1 MKDEKFA
8 ASTPDTTSTPS
19 VKKALPASRRGFLK
33 TAGLGAVAITAG
45 AILPDALVQTA
56 EAAENG
62 PAADKPNQRG
72 NQLEKIRKDAA
83 KAQREAVIND
93 FPHPTNGDEETYAGS
108 HYEGNFSKTFPLDA
122 NGLVNPNDYR
132 KLLAALDSGTQE
144 AFQNVPA
151 GGNGKLAGPLS
162 PLVFQIE
169 GSDSPVVKTPFIPGS
184 INNALGAAE
193 QAELYWE
200 AYLRD
205 VPFSDYGS
213 NPLVG
218 QAVDDMNRM
227 SGFAG
232 PKPVTA
238 QNLFR
243 YPFVGTLDG
252 PYLSQILYQT
262 HQLDGVTF
270 VPKIRTRAQ
279 VADPN
284 TGQVLTGPGT
294 GVDYMTNLNEYL
306 IVERGNPAVSPN
318 VFDPVPR
325 FVRNVRDLGNL
336 AASDTIYSIYFRA
349 AIILSGLGVPLDA
362 ASPYT
367 NDPRIN
373 GFSTCSTAWMEGLL
387 GNVHKAEAHAFYGK
401 WFVHRKI
408 RPEQFGNL
416 VDGVLTNRF
425 SLSPNIHPDLLNSA
439 VLPLIFERNRQLNV
453 KRGMGTT
460 GSFLHPQELNGG
472 SPSHP
477 DTPAGHAFSAGAC
490 VTILKA
496 CFDVGT
502 PGNLRPWPVQPVQPT
517 TDGLSLVNTTDTNLT
532 VLGELNKLAA
542 NISEGRNMSG
552 IHTRVGGDMLGMT
565 IGENVA
571 ISVLQD
577 HAATYPE
584 RFSGWTLTKFDGTT
598 IVIGGNQ

>member
-1 MKDEKFA
+1 MKDKTFTANSSEINGNPATKE
-8 ASTPDTTSTPS
+8 
-19 VKKALPASRRGFLK
+19 VLPASRRGFLK
-33 TAGLGAVAITAG
+33 TAGFGAVALTAG
-45 AILPDALVQTA
+45 AIVPGALVQTA
-56 EAAENG
+56 EAAEIG
-62 PAADKPNQRG
+62 PAEAGPVQRG
-72 NQLEKIRKDAA
+72 NQLEQIRKDAA
-83 KAQREAVIND
+83 KAQRQAVIHD
-93 FPHPTNGDEETYAGS
+93 FPHPTNGDEETYVGS
-108 HYEGNFSKTFPLDA
+108 HFEGNFSKTFPLDA

-132 KLLAALDSGTQE
+132 KLLAALE
-144 AFQNVPA
+144 AGSQDAFHAVPA
-151 GGNGKLAGPLS
+151 GGPGKLAGPLS

-169 GSDSPVVKTPFIPGS
+169 GSDSPVMKTNFIPGS
-184 INNALGAAE
+184 INSAGGAAE

-200 AYLRD
+200 YLRD
-205 VPFSDYGS
+205 VPFSDYAS
-213 NPLVG
+213 NPLIG

-227 SGFAG
+227 SGFSG
-232 PKPVTA
+232 IKPVTA

-243 YPFVGTLDG
+243 YPFVGAADG
-252 PYLSQILYQT
+252 PYLSQVLYQT

-325 FVRNVRDLGNL
+325 FVRNGRDLGNL
-336 AASDTIYSIYFRA
+336 AASDTIYSLYFRA
-349 AIILSGLGVPLDA
+349 AIILSGLGVGLDA

-367 NDPRIN
+367 SDPRIN
-373 GFSTCSTAWMEGLL
+373 GFSTFSTAWMEGLL

-401 WFVHRKI
+401 WYVHRKI

-425 SLSPNIHPDLLNSA
+425 SLNPNIHSDLLNSA

-453 KRGMGTT
+453 KRGMGVT

-477 DTPAGHAFSAGAC
+477 DTPSGHAFSAGAC
-490 VTILKA
+490 VTMLKA
-496 CFDVGT
+496 VFAVGT
-502 PGNLRPWPVQPVQPT
+502 PSDPKPWPVQPVQPS

-542 NISEGRNMSG
+542 NVAEGRNWSG
-552 IHTRVGGDMLGMT
+552 IHSRVGGNMLGMT

-584 RFSGWTLTKFDGTT
+584 AFSGWTLTKFDGTT
-598 IVIGGNQ
+598 VVIGGNQ